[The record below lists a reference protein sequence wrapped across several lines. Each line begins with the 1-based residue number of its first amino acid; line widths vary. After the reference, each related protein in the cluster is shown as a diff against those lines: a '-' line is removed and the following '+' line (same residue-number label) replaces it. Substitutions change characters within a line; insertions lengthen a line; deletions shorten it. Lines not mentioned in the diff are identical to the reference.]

1 MDDKMNCKIVEDLLS
16 NYIEKLTSAE
26 TNEFIE
32 KHIKECDSCK
42 NMLENMRKE
51 VNVEKSKTDKKQV
64 NYIKKY
70 NSKMKILR
78 SIASIVVFVLLIV
91 MIHTIRNM
99 IILTNLS
106 NKVDHLKNTC
116 TNYYKKSTSS
126 MGSNTEGYYKDGK
139 ALVTIVT
146 NTPNGS
152 RKLIKYINGDI
163 ENTYIEGDTEE
174 GYKKIAILNSNGL
187 PTFQGLSNYIEYDNF
202 GTFLIMSVIAN
213 IKSSNQ
219 NGKECYKIDYLS
231 NADLLYGAEGTFQM
245 FIEKDTGLIV
255 RTQNGS
261 IMDESGYQRP
271 IITDYEHT
279 FNIVKDED
287 IVEPDINEYEI
298 TNN

>member
-1 MDDKMNCKIVEDLLS
+1 MDDKMNCKIVEDLLP

-106 NKVDHLKNTC
+106 NKVDHLKNSC
-116 TNYYKKSTSS
+116 TNYYKKSISS

-261 IMDESGYQRP
+261 VMDESGYQRP
-271 IITDYEHT
+271 IITDYEHR

-287 IVEPDINEYEI
+287 IIEPDISEYEI
-298 TNN
+298 SK